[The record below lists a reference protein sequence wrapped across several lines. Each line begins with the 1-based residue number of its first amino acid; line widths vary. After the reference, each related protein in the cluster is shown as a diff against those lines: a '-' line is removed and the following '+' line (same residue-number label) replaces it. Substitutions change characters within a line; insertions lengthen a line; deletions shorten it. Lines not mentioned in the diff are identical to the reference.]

1 MTETTLFILSALEVE
16 IFEYFMILF
25 LIVLWLSIFYTILKF
40 FGYISTLL
48 TESVYNTMDRIGL
61 R

>member
-1 MTETTLFILSALEVE
+1 MTETTLFVLSALEVE
-16 IFEYFMILF
+16 IFEYFMTLF
-25 LIVLWLSIFYTILKF
+25 LTVLWLSIFYTILKF
-40 FGYISTLL
+40 FGYISTPL

>member
-1 MTETTLFILSALEVE
+1 MTETTLFVLSALEVE

>member
-1 MTETTLFILSALEVE
+1 MTETTLFVLSALEVE
-16 IFEYFMILF
+16 IFEYFMTLF
-25 LIVLWLSIFYTILKF
+25 LTVLWLSIFCTILKF
-40 FGYISTLL
+40 FGYISTPL

>member
-1 MTETTLFILSALEVE
+1 MTETTLFVLSALEVE
-16 IFEYFMILF
+16 IFEYFMTLF
-25 LIVLWLSIFYTILKF
+25 LIILWLSIFYTILKF